1 MYAASAAYNPI
12 LTCDGS
18 DSDIKKFSIG
28 YRTLKTAIGASLAIA
43 IAQFFDLQFFA
54 SAGILT
60 ILSVQSTK
68 RKSVH
73 AVYTRIVASAVGM
86 LFAYIFFE
94 IFGYNPL
101 ILAVVLL
108 LYLPISVSLGV
119 AEGFVSSA
127 VILMHIYSTANFTV
141 DLLVNEL
148 CLMAVGFGMGLL
160 VNMYMPD
167 ISNEIERYRI
177 TVEQLYKKIHAEIAL
192 YLRNGDTLWD
202 GKELIEAEKQLQ
214 KAKALAFQDVQNHLT
229 RKDNVY
235 YLYFDMREKQ
245 LEIIERVLPKITALP
260 VMPEQAILVA
270 QFMDDLSEHVHSGN
284 TASQFRE
291 KLDRVKEEF
300 ANMPL
305 PESHDMFL
313 AMAALYQFIEEMDQY
328 LLIKQSFKG
337 LQTEKKD
344 AYFAP

>member
-1 MYAASAAYNPI
+1 M
-12 LTCDGS
+12 
-18 DSDIKKFSIG
+18 KKLSIG
-28 YRTLKTAIGASLAIA
+28 YRTLKTAVGASLAIA
-43 IAQFFDLQFFA
+43 IAQFFDLEFFA

-101 ILAVVLL
+101 ILAIVLL

-127 VILMHIYSTANFTV
+127 VILMHIYTKANFTL
-141 DLLVNEL
+141 DLLWNEVA
-148 CLMAVGFGMGLL
+148 LMAIGFGMGLL
-160 VNMYMPD
+160 VNMYMSD
-167 ISNEIERYRI
+167 ISGDIERYRVTI
-177 TVEQLYKKIHAEIAL
+177 EQLYKKILAEIAL
-192 YLRNGDTLWD
+192 YLENGDTLWD
-202 GKELIEAEKQLQ
+202 GRELIEAELQLQ

-229 RKDNVY
+229 RKDNAY
-235 YLYFDMREKQ
+235 YVYFDMREKQ

-260 VMPEQAILVA
+260 VMPEQASLVA
-270 QFMDDLSEHVHSGN
+270 AFMKDLSEHVHSGN
-284 TASQFRE
+284 TASHFRE
-291 KLDRVKEEF
+291 KLDVVKEEF
-300 ANMPL
+300 AKMPL
-305 PESHDMFL
+305 PENHETFL

-328 LLIKQSFKG
+328 LMIKQSFKG
-337 LQTEKKD
+337 LQIEKKD

>member
-1 MYAASAAYNPI
+1 M
-12 LTCDGS
+12 
-18 DSDIKKFSIG
+18 KKFSIG
-28 YRTLKTAIGASLAIA
+28 YRTLKTAVGASLAIA
-43 IAQFFDLQFFA
+43 VAQFFDLEFFA

-60 ILSVQSTK
+60 ILSVQLTK

-86 LFAYIFFE
+86 LFAYIFFG

-101 ILAVVLL
+101 ILAVVLV

-127 VILMHIYSTANFTV
+127 VILMHIYSKANFTL
-141 DLLVNEL
+141 DLLMNEVS
-148 CLMAVGFGMGLL
+148 LMVIGFGMGLL

-167 ISNEIERYRI
+167 ISVNIERYRVTI
-177 TVEQLYKKIHAEIAL
+177 EQLYKKILAEIAL

-202 GKELIEAEKQLQ
+202 GKELIEAEQQLQ
-214 KAKALAFQDVQNHLT
+214 KAKALAFLDVQNHLT
-229 RKDNVY
+229 RKDNLY
-235 YLYFDMREKQ
+235 YVYFDMREKQ

-260 VMPEQAILVA
+260 VMPEQATLVA
-270 QFMDDLSEHVHSGN
+270 EFMEDLSEHVHSGN
-284 TASQFRE
+284 TASHFRE
-291 KLDRVKEEF
+291 KLDVVKEEF
-300 ANMPL
+300 AKMPL
-305 PESHDMFL
+305 PHDHEMFL

-328 LLIKQSFKG
+328 LMIKQSFKG
-337 LQTEKKD
+337 LQIEKKD